1 MYFNAIN
8 KYIYIYTHI
17 LLHTRLIQRY
27 ANIHLWLYIYI
38 YIYIY
43 IYYVQYIYTHICQ
56 IYMIYVPCLSCTPR
70 GRRPRLPGQWQGV
83 QFFQQGFQT
92 QKVFGLVTSWAGNS
106 HEMWR
111 VFSCLFHCFLPSGKR
126 LHSYGKSLVLMGKS
140 TISMAIFNSYV
151 K

>member
-1 MYFNAIN
+1 M
-8 KYIYIYTHI
+8 YIYINI
-17 LLHTRLIQRY
+17 LLNTRLIHRY
-27 ANIHLWLYIYI
+27 MQIYTYGYIYI
-38 YIYIY
+38 F
-43 IYYVQYIYTHICQ
+43 YVQYIYICQ
-56 IYMIYVPCLSCTPR
+56 IYMIYVPCLSCTSR

-106 HEMWR
+106 HDMWR
-111 VFSCLFHCFLPSGKR
+111 VFSCFFHCFYPLVNVYIANWKIS
-126 LHSYGKSLVLMGKS
+126 VLMGKS